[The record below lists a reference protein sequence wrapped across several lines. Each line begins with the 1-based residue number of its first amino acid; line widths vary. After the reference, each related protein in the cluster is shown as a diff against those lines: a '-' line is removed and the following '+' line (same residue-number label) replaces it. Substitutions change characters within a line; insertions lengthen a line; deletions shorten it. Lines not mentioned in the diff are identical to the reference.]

1 MSDQHTIDDGGS
13 AFPTLPEHHGY
24 PPGIDPDGTPAGPGM
39 SLRDYF
45 AARALDL
52 ALATVGHRNYE
63 DDVVVKM
70 TAAICYEIADA
81 MILASKAGDTK

>member
-1 MSDQHTIDDGGS
+1 MSDQHTIDDGGP
-13 AFPTLPEHHGY
+13 AFPSFR
-24 PPGIDPDGTPAGPGM
+24 GIIGDHAFPATGWPGM